1 MCLWDGL
8 AEHMMS
14 EYWILD
20 LYALAEETKDGWLFP
35 KEKKSKQ
42 IVDGVEI
49 PMHLIGYT
57 AYPLWQCLMKGY
69 TQRVQLTSEQIH
81 FTHTLSSARMVL
93 ENAFGRLNGR
103 WRCAQKEHFLPEW
116 TVQDNVGQPSEI
128 DLDSVVSDG
137 GHSSAK
143 IIRET
148 LMANLHSIN

>member
-57 AYPLWQCLMKGY
+57 AYPLWRCLMKGY

-93 ENAFGRLNGR
+93 ENVFGPLNENALGRLTVAL
-103 WRCAQKEHFLPEW
+103 CAEGAFP
-116 TVQDNVGQPSEI
+116 TRVDRAGQC
-128 DLDSVVSDG
+128 G
-137 GHSSAK
+137 A
-143 IIRET
+143 
-148 LMANLHSIN
+148 AQ